1 MALVDSAS
9 LSLTSFETMLLD
21 YISVH
26 LKKTSTLVNFCA
38 AILILKME
46 KNAQNFRGIMFYYF
60 KKDKNETKMQKKR
73 FVQCLEKML
82 RLTKSVKSGLQSF
95 LVLLTFW
102 PNNSLLWV
110 CLMHWKMFSST
121 PGLYSLEAN
130 SGR

>member
-60 KKDKNETKMQKKR
+60 KKDKNATVMQKR
-73 FVQCLEKML
+73 FVQCVEK
-82 RLTKSVKSGLQSF
+82 
-95 LVLLTFW
+95 VL
-102 PNNSLLWV
+102 
-110 CLMHWKMFSST
+110 
-121 PGLYSLEAN
+121 
-130 SGR
+130 